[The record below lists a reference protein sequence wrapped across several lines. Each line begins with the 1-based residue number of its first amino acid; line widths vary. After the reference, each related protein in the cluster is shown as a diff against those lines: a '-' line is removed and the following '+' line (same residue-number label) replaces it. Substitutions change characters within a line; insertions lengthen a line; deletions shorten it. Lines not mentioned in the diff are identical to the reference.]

1 MDTYDKIENLL
12 KKENKT
18 KSELSKFLEITP
30 QRLNNWLK
38 RKSVPVEYLKDI
50 ANFFNVDIDY
60 LLGNE
65 VPITHYLPLIGSASC
80 GVPTNHFYSDM
91 GEYELVPVPAELYRD
106 GRYFVKADGDS
117 MLPKIKNGDLVL
129 CDVNANIDNGN
140 IIHYTINNEESG
152 IKRVIFDENQKPIM
166 LVPLNDKYQPIPI
179 KEGDIVRMARCL
191 KVISDL

>member
-50 ANFFNVDIDY
+50 ANFFNVDVDY
-60 LLGNE
+60 LLGNAI
-65 VPITHYLPLIGSASC
+65 PITHYLPLIGSASC
-80 GVPTNHFYSDM
+80 GVPTNHFYGDY
-91 GEYELVPVPAELYRD
+91 GEYELIPVPAELYRD

-117 MLPKIKNGDLVL
+117 MLPKIKSGDLVL
-129 CDVNANIDNGN
+129 CDANAIIDNGN
-140 IIHYTINNEESG
+140 IVHYTLNDESG
-152 IKRVIFDENQKPIM
+152 IKKIVFDKDKPIM
-166 LVPLNDKYQPIPI
+166 LIPINQDYPPIPI
-179 KEGDIVRMARCL
+179 KKEDNLRMAKCL
-191 KVISDL
+191 KVVSDL